1 MVLAPFRDFLPL
13 IAFDGDFNV
22 AQHLFADL
30 ADRRAQGGDGGGG
43 IPVKDAQKVLMPEI
57 LLRVQPAAGHQRIGD
72 AGGGG
77 ASERRPY
84 VVIIIFL
91 QKRIFNDAENIPL
104 VVLPRQM
111 KMLQEAPATPEPGIY
126 QTVPLLI
133 SPFPAALNL
142 NRYIFR
148 TE

>member
-1 MVLAPFRDFLPL
+1 M
-13 IAFDGDFNV
+13 
-22 AQHLFADL
+22 AQHLFAGL
-30 ADRRAQGGDGGGG
+30 ADRRTQGGDGGWG
-43 IPVKDAQKVLMPEI
+43 IPVKDAQKVLMAEI

-104 VVLPRQM
+104 VVLPIVLCQPIRH
-111 KMLQEAPATPEPGIY
+111 KLQLIF
-126 QTVPLLI
+126 QTVRAGNLI
-133 SPFPAALNL
+133 AGFQSPQHRVHVLVL
-142 NRYIFR
+142 
-148 TE
+148 

>member
-22 AQHLFADL
+22 AQHLFAGL
-30 ADRRAQGGDGGGG
+30 ADRRTQGGDGGWG
-43 IPVKDAQKVLMPEI
+43 IPVKDAQKVLMAEI

-104 VVLPRQM
+104 VVLPIVLCQPIRH
-111 KMLQEAPATPEPGIY
+111 KLQLIF
-126 QTVPLLI
+126 QTVRAGNLI
-133 SPFPAALNL
+133 AGFQSPQHRVHVLVL
-142 NRYIFR
+142 
-148 TE
+148 

>member
-1 MVLAPFRDFLPL
+1 M
-13 IAFDGDFNV
+13 

-57 LLRVQPAAGHQRIGD
+57 LLRVQPATGHQRIGD

-104 VVLPRQM
+104 VVLPIVLCQPIRY
-111 KMLQEAPATPEPGIY
+111 KLQLIF
-126 QTVPLLI
+126 QTVRAGNLI
-133 SPFPAALNL
+133 AGLQSPQYRVHVLVL
-142 NRYIFR
+142 
-148 TE
+148 

>member
-57 LLRVQPAAGHQRIGD
+57 LLRVYPAAGHQRVGD

-77 ASERRPY
+77 VSERRPY

-104 VVLPRQM
+104 MVCPVVFYQPVRH
-111 KMLQEAPATPEPGIY
+111 KLQLIF
-126 QTVPLLI
+126 QTVCAGNLI
-133 SPFPAALNL
+133 AGLQGPQHRVHVLVL
-142 NRYIFR
+142 
-148 TE
+148 